1 MKKLALFSL
10 LAGVATLATLGVV
23 MLASTS
29 YFSDETGGESY
40 RALRQQGIWLILSLI
55 LCGTASFVD
64 FNHLHRL
71 RWWIFGIAIAGLLLC
86 YVPGIGES
94 VNGARRW
101 VSLKSIGL
109 GVLRFQPSEFAKLA
123 CAIVLAGW
131 FTRQEPHTREFI
143 YGFVIPGALVVA
155 FVASIALEIDLG
167 SAVLVSL
174 LGGAMMFVAGVRLIY
189 LIPVVA
195 CGGGALVLAVK
206 LIPNRT
212 TRIMAFLDLEKY
224 RESFGLQQWRA
235 MLSFG
240 SGGPQGLGLGNGR
253 QKMLFLPEAHTD
265 FIFPMIGEEL
275 GLVGSISVVLMF
287 LLLTA
292 GGMWI
297 AAHAPNRFGRLLAFG
312 ITLMFAMEALL
323 NMGVTTA
330 LLPNKGLPLPF
341 VSYGGSSLVAAMIG
355 VGILINIHRQS
366 VYASNPDLLTVRRH
380 RMTAV
385 A

>member
-10 LAGVATLATLGVV
+10 LAAVATLAALGVV

-29 YFSDETGGESY
+29 YYSDEAGGESY
-40 RALRQQGIWLILSLI
+40 RALRQQGIWLGVALVFCSAAAMI
-55 LCGTASFVD
+55 D
-64 FNHLHRL
+64 FNVWHRC
-71 RWWIFGIAIAGLLLC
+71 RWWLYGIALAGLLFC
-86 YVPGIGES
+86 FVPGIGEL

-101 VSLKSIGL
+101 VSLRSFGL
-109 GVLRFQPSEFAKLA
+109 NMIHFQPSEFAKLA
-123 CAIVLAGW
+123 CAVVLAGW
-131 FTRQEPHTREFI
+131 FTRNEPHTEEFVG
-143 YGFVIPGALVVA
+143 GFLMPGLLLVSLVVI
-155 FVASIALEIDLG
+155 IAAEVDLG
-167 SAVLVSL
+167 SASLVAL
-174 LGGAMMFVAGVRLIY
+174 LGGAMMFVAGVRLRFLVPI
-189 LIPVVA
+189 VV
-195 CGGGALVLAVK
+195 CGAGSLALAVK
-206 LIPNRT
+206 LIPNRV
-212 TRIMAFLDLEKY
+212 TRILAFLNLEKY
-224 RESFGLQQWRA
+224 KDSFGLQQWRA

-275 GLVGSISVVLMF
+275 GLAGSAFVVAMF
-287 LLLTA
+287 LLLTG

-297 AAHAPNRFGRLLAFG
+297 AAHAPNRFGKLLAFG
-312 ITLMFAMEALL
+312 ITLMLAMEALL

-341 VSYGGSSLVAAMIG
+341 VSYGGSSLLSAMIG

-366 VYASNPDLLTVRRH
+366 VYARNPDLLPVRRR
-380 RMTAV
+380 RMQSV